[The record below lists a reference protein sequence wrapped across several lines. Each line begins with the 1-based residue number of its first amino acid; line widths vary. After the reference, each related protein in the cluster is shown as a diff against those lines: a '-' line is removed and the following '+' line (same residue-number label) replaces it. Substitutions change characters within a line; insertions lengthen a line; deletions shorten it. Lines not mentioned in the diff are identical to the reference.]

1 MDKIKISAAQL
12 FVLVFLFEMGSSI
25 LFGLGANAKQDA
37 WIAILLGLAGG
48 LIVFFVHY
56 RLFLFYPE
64 LVLTSYIQK
73 IAGKWPGKILALFYI
88 TYFIYIAARV
98 LRDFGELL
106 VTTVY
111 TNTPLFVINT
121 LMVLTIIY
129 GIFKGL
135 EVIARVGQIYF
146 GIVYFMAILGFLL
159 IIFSGLIHFEF
170 LKPILENGWK
180 PIFNTFL
187 QQTLLFPFSEIL
199 VFTMIYPFVNE
210 PRKIKFVC
218 IGGMILSGINI
229 TITVIITISI
239 IGPDLY
245 IRSNFPLLTTVGRI
259 QLANF
264 IERLDSLFLLY
275 LIIGGF
281 FKISLYFYAAVLGT
295 ADLFQFKKKENLAFP
310 IGLIVLLGSTAI
322 ASTFAEFIKEF
333 EFIRVYLNLPFEI
346 IIPSALLLIAFFRN
360 KEKKTDTNINRN

>member
-1 MDKIKISAAQL
+1 MNQIKINASQL

-37 WIAILLGLAGG
+37 WIAVLLGLAGG
-48 LIVFFVHY
+48 LIAFFVYY

-64 LVLTSYIQK
+64 LILTSYIQK
-73 IAGKWPGKILALFYI
+73 IAGKWPGRIIAFFYI
-88 TYFIYIAARV
+88 IYFIYIDARV

-111 TNTPLFVINT
+111 TSTPLFIINS

-129 GIFKGL
+129 GVHKGL

-146 GIVYFMAILGFLL
+146 GIVYLMAIFGFLL

-180 PIFNTFL
+180 PVFNTVLHETF
-187 QQTLLFPFSEIL
+187 LFPFGEIL
-199 VFTMIYPFVNE
+199 VFTMIFPLVNE
-210 PRKIKFVC
+210 PKKIKFVC

-229 TITVIITISI
+229 TITVIITIST
-239 IGPDLY
+239 IGPELY
-245 IRSNFPLLTTVGRI
+245 TRSNFPLLTTVSRI
-259 QLANF
+259 QLASF
-264 IERLDSLFLLY
+264 IERLDVLFMLY

-281 FKISLYFYAAVLGT
+281 FKISLYFYAAVAAT
-295 ADLFQFKKKENLAFP
+295 SDLFQHKKMEKLSFP
-310 IGLIVLLGSTAI
+310 IGLIILFASLTV
-322 ASTFAEFIKEF
+322 ASTFAEFIKGLK
-333 EFIRVYLNLPFEI
+333 FIIIYLNWPFEI
-346 IIPSALLLIAFFRN
+346 IIPSLLLLIAFFRN
-360 KEKKTDTNINRN
+360 RKKKPDTNIN

>member
-1 MDKIKISAAQL
+1 MDKIKISASQL

-48 LIVFFVHY
+48 LIVFFIHY

-64 LVLTSYIQK
+64 LILTSYIQK
-73 IAGKWPGKILALFYI
+73 IAGKWPGRIIALFYI
-88 TYFIYIAARV
+88 TYFIYITARV

-111 TNTPLFVINT
+111 TNTPLFVINA

-129 GIFKGL
+129 GIHKGL

-146 GIVYFMAILGFLL
+146 GIVYLMAISGFLL
-159 IIFSGLIHFEF
+159 VTFSGLIHFEL

-180 PIFNTFL
+180 PIFKAFL
-187 QQTLLFPFSEIL
+187 PETLTYPFGEIL
-199 VFTMIYPFVNE
+199 IFTMIYPFVNE
-210 PRKIKFVC
+210 PKKIKFVC

-229 TITVIITISI
+229 TITVIITIST
-239 IGPDLY
+239 IGPELY
-245 IRSNFPLLTTVGRI
+245 TRSNFPLLTTVSRI

-264 IERLDSLFLLY
+264 IERLDVLFLLY

-281 FKISLYFYAAVLGT
+281 FKISLFFYAAVAGT
-295 ADLFQFKKKENLAFP
+295 ADLFQFKKKEKLTFP
-310 IGLIVLLGSTAI
+310 IGLIVLFASITM
-322 ASTFAEFIKEF
+322 ASTFAEFVKEGL
-333 EFIRVYLNLPFEI
+333 EFATAYVNLPFQI
-346 IIPSALLLIAFFRN
+346 IIPSILLVIAFIRN
-360 KEKKTDTNINRN
+360 RKKNLTKI

>member
-1 MDKIKISAAQL
+1 MEKIKISASQL

-37 WIAILLGLAGG
+37 WITILLGLAGG
-48 LIVFFVHY
+48 LIVFFIHY

-64 LVLTSYIQK
+64 LILTSYIKK
-73 IAGKWPGKILALFYI
+73 IAGKWPGQIIALFYI
-88 TYFIYIAARV
+88 TYFIYLTARV

-129 GIFKGL
+129 GIHKGL

-146 GIVYFMAILGFLL
+146 GIVYFMALIGFLL

-180 PIFNTFL
+180 PVFKTFFHE
-187 QQTLLFPFSEIL
+187 TLVFPFGEII
-199 VFTMIYPFVNE
+199 VFTMIYPLVNASK
-210 PRKIKFVC
+210 KIKFAC
-218 IGGMILSGINI
+218 MGGMILSGLNI
-229 TITVIITISI
+229 TITVIITMST
-239 IGPDLY
+239 IGPELY
-245 IRSNFPLLTTVGRI
+245 TRTTFPLLTTVSRI
-259 QLANF
+259 ELANF
-264 IERLDSLFLLY
+264 IERLDVLFMLY

-281 FKISLYFYAAVLGT
+281 FKILLYFYVAVAGT
-295 ADLFQFKKKENLAFP
+295 ADLFQYKKLGNLVFP
-310 IGLIVLLGSTAI
+310 IGMIVLFASISI
-322 ASTFAEFIKEF
+322 ASTYAEFNKEGLKF
-333 EFIRVYLNLPFEI
+333 EPVYLDFPFQI
-346 IIPSALLLIAFFRN
+346 IIPSILLLIAFLRN
-360 KEKKTDTNINRN
+360 RKKKSNSNIN

>member
-1 MDKIKISAAQL
+1 MDKIKINASQL

-48 LIVFFVHY
+48 LIVFFIHY

-64 LVLTSYIQK
+64 LILTSYIQK
-73 IAGKWPGKILALFYI
+73 IVGKWPGRIITLFYI
-88 TYFIYIAARV
+88 IYFIYITARV

-121 LMVLTIIY
+121 LMILTIIY
-129 GIFKGL
+129 GIHKGL

-146 GIVYFMAILGFLL
+146 GIVYFMAIIGFFL

-180 PIFNTFL
+180 PIFKAFL
-187 QQTLLFPFSEIL
+187 PETLTYPFGEIL

-210 PRKIKFVC
+210 PKKIKFVC

-229 TITVIITISI
+229 TITVIITIST
-239 IGPDLY
+239 IGPELY
-245 IRSNFPLLTTVGRI
+245 ARSNFPLLTTVSRI
-259 QLANF
+259 QMSSF
-264 IERLDSLFLLY
+264 MERLDILFMLY

-281 FKISLYFYAAVLGT
+281 FKISLFFYAAVAGT
-295 ADLFQFKKKENLAFP
+295 ADLFQFKKKEKLTFP
-310 IGLIVLLGSTAI
+310 IGLIVLFASITI
-322 ASTFAEFIKEF
+322 ASTFAEFIKEGL
-333 EFIRVYLNLPFEI
+333 EFATAYLNLPFQI
-346 IIPSALLLIAFFRN
+346 IIPSILLLIAFFRN
-360 KEKKTDTNINRN
+360 RKKKPDTNVN